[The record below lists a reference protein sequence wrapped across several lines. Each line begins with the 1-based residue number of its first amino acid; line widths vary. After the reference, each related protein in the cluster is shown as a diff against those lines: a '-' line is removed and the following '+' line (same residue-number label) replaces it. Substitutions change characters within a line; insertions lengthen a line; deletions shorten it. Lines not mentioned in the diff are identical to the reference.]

1 MGNREDLL
9 AGARRAI
16 LERGV
21 AKVTARD
28 IAAEAGVSLAA
39 IGYHFGSKDELVTAA
54 LLESVG
60 DGIGDGMEA
69 IVGETAALP
78 LLDGFARLWDR
89 MPEVFE
95 RNREAL
101 LASLENTV
109 RVLRDA
115 DGAKALGE
123 AAEQGYLGV
132 AEQLR
137 DAHPELGEDEVV
149 AVAKLDFVLVQSLGI
164 MWLMNPASLP
174 SGEEFARAVAVLARD

>member
-28 IAAEAGVSLAA
+28 IATEAGVSLAA

-69 IVGETAALP
+69 IVADVATLP
-78 LLDGFARLWDR
+78 MLEGFAQLWDR
-89 MPEVFE
+89 MPAVFE
-95 RNREAL
+95 QNREAL

-115 DGAKALGE
+115 DGARALGE

-132 AEQLR
+132 ADQLR
-137 DAHPELGEDEVV
+137 AAHSDLDDDEVA
-149 AVAKLDFVLVQSLGI
+149 AVAKLDFTLVQSLGI

-174 SGEEFARAVAVLARD
+174 SGEEFARAVEVLARH